1 MTKAME
7 LWGNPSSTHTLGRQ
21 ANELLEDS
29 RAKIAKVLNISPS
42 TLIFTSGGSEANTA
56 ALLDCFFQHQKDFKL
71 LVSPVEH
78 AAVSN
83 TAELIEKLGGNVRY
97 LKVKP
102 TGELDFEDFC
112 KQLDSF
118 QPTLVSCMAA
128 NNETGVIYP
137 TKKMYEIC
145 REKRVLFHTDA
156 VQAFGKMDPADWK
169 MADMVCISAHKIFG
183 PKGVGALIVR
193 PGIKLVQMN
202 YGGSQEIKRRG
213 GTQNMIGIAGFAA
226 AAEKP
231 CPPEDLKKLEGL
243 RDRFESTL
251 KEKFPEMTIQGLGA
265 PRVPNTSNLRFPG
278 ISGEILLSALDLDG
292 LCVSAG
298 SACSSGSVS
307 ASHVLLALGLSDQ
320 QARECMR
327 ISWCIRTTD
336 QEINEANDIIS
347 RHVTRIKQ
355 RHATA

>member
-7 LWGNPSSTHTLGRQ
+7 LWGNPSSTHALGRQ

-29 RAKIAKVLNISPS
+29 RSKIARVLNVSPS
-42 TLIFTSGGSEANTA
+42 TIVFTSGGSEANTA
-56 ALLDCFFQHQKDFKL
+56 ALLGCFFQHQKDFKL

-83 TAELIEKLGGNVRY
+83 TCELIEKLGGEVRY

-102 TGELDFEDFC
+102 TGKLDFEDFQ
-112 KQLDSF
+112 KQLDTF

-137 TKKMYEIC
+137 IKKMVEDC
-145 REKRVLFHTDA
+145 RGKKILFHCDA
-156 VQAFGKMDPADWK
+156 VQALGKINPNEWK
-169 MADMVCISAHKIFG
+169 MADMVCISGHKIFG
-183 PKGVGALIVR
+183 PKGIGALIVR
-193 PGIKLVQMN
+193 TGIKLVRMN

-213 GTQNMIGIAGFAA
+213 GTQNMIGIVGFAA
-226 AAEKP
+226 AAEKL
-231 CPPEDLKKLEGL
+231 CTSEELQKLEGL
-243 RDRFESTL
+243 RNRFEKTL
-251 KEKFPEMTIQGLGA
+251 KEKFPDMTIQGEGA

-278 ISGEILLSALDLDG
+278 ISGEILLSAFDLDG

-307 ASHVLLALGLSDQ
+307 PSRVLLAHGLSDQ

-327 ISWCIRTTD
+327 ISWCSKTTD
-336 QEINEANDIIS
+336 KEIDEAIDIIT
-347 RHVTRIKQ
+347 RHVTRIQK
-355 RHATA
+355 RHAS